1 MILIAGGTGRLGTC
15 VVARLTAHGERVR
28 VLTRDVSRAAPLRSP
43 FVDVVRGDVRDPSTL
58 GPALAGV
65 RTVVSAVHG
74 FIGPGRVTPA
84 SVDRDGN
91 ANLVAAAKAEGAE
104 LVLVSVVGA
113 AAQSPMELFRMKAA
127 AEQTLIG
134 SGVPWTIVQAA
145 GFLELYLDLM
155 RRSAGKGGRPLVF
168 GRGENPINF
177 VPVSD
182 VADEVVRVAL
192 DPTQRGRTV
201 RVCGANMTLNELAAL
216 VQQELG
222 TTGKRPRY
230 IPRPVLRTLAAS
242 RVISNSALSRQAGAA
257 IVMDTADMTAVDPRH
272 LRETTG

>member
-1 MILIAGGTGRLGTC
+1 
-15 VVARLTAHGERVR
+15 
-28 VLTRDVSRAAPLRSP
+28 
-43 FVDVVRGDVRDPSTL
+43 
-58 GPALAGV
+58 
-65 RTVVSAVHG
+65 
-74 FIGPGRVTPA
+74 VTPA

-230 IPRPVLRTLAAS
+230 IPRPVLRALAAS